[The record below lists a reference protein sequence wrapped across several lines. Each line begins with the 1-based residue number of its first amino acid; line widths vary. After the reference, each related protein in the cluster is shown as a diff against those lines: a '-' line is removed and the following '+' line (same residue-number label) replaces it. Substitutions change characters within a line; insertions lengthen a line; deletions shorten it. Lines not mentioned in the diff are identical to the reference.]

1 MQHSNT
7 TTELTTPRASGSP
20 TGLSQ
25 KLPARSVT
33 VLAVL
38 MVGAFVVI
46 LNETAM
52 NVALSRIMLD
62 LRVDERTAQW
72 LTTGFMLT
80 MAVVIPISG
89 WLMQRLS
96 TRQVFALAMSLFSL
110 GTATAALSFS
120 FTWLLTGR
128 VIQACGTAVMMPLL
142 MTTVMELVPSHL
154 RGRVMGTT
162 SLVIATAPGPPCPG

>member
-7 TTELTTPRASGSP
+7 TTELTTPSASGSP

-96 TRQVFALAMSLFSL
+96 TRQVFALAMSLLDRKS
-110 GTATAALSFS
+110 
-120 FTWLLTGR
+120 
-128 VIQACGTAVMMPLL
+128 VV
-142 MTTVMELVPSHL
+142 
-154 RGRVMGTT
+154 
-162 SLVIATAPGPPCPG
+162 